1 MKDLRGIS
9 AAAIRNAILKVFG
22 LQIPNSRKKSNIID
36 ISDWKKSKRVKECY
50 NRLYDDD
57 ENVIEDIAKLAFPN
71 LSIDDNSFNNIYV
84 YTASICD
91 VLLNLEYPDLEC
103 AKKPLERRFQ
113 KFKVF
118 FFVNFVNLN

>member
-84 YTASICD
+84 YTASICV
-91 VLLNLEYPDLEC
+91 VLLNLKYPDLEC

>member
-57 ENVIEDIAKLAFPN
+57 ENAIEDIAKLAFPN
-71 LSIDDNSFNNIYV
+71 ISVDDKSFNNIYV
-84 YTASICD
+84 YAAAICD
-91 VLLNLEYPDLEC
+91 VLLNPEYPDLEC
-103 AKKPLERRFQ
+103 AKKPLKRRFQ
-113 KFKVF
+113 KFKVIF
-118 FFVNFVNLN
+118 FLLILLI

>member
-9 AAAIRNAILKVFG
+9 AATIRNAILKVFG

-91 VLLNLEYPDLEC
+91 VLLNLKYSDLEC
-103 AKKPLERRFQ
+103 VKKPLKRHFQ
-113 KFKVF
+113 KFKMIF
-118 FFVNFVNLN
+118 FC